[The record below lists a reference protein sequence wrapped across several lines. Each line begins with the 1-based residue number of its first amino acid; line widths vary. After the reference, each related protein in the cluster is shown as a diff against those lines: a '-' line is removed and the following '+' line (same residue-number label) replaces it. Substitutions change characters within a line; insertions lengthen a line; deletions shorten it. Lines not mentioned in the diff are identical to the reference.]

1 MIVNPNVL
9 PVAIQAAQT
18 VDPAV
23 DPKVIEAAVSAA
35 LSVLRDSAQADLD
48 TRMKAAGM
56 MTIDQILS
64 TKNPINRFMAHT
76 GVTDIK
82 SFEQWLEMRHR
93 EFAHMRVKYE
103 LDKNTKDEL
112 YEWVLAHSGA
122 LGEVIVNFRKATGN
136 LA

>member
-1 MIVNPNVL
+1 MIVNPNAL
-9 PVAIQAAQT
+9 PAALEAAQSINPS
-18 VDPAV
+18 VDPQL
-23 DPKVIEAAVSAA
+23 IEAAVSAA
-35 LSVLRDSAQADLD
+35 LKAIQDDVKADLD

-56 MTIDQILS
+56 MTIDQVLS
-64 TKNPINRFMAHT
+64 TNNPINRFMAHS

-103 LDKNTKDEL
+103 LDRETKDEL

-136 LA
+136 QA